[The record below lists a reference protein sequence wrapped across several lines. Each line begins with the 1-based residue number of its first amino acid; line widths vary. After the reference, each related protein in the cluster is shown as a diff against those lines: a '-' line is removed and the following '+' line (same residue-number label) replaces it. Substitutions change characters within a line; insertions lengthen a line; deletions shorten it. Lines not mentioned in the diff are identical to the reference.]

1 MRAVENAAV
10 TICSVLIRNLL
21 STVAGIFPLSFSS
34 GRHVCEQDL
43 LTDPC
48 LVKRITFSIFIDR
61 GLILPSPCIFH
72 VTYL

>member
-43 LTDPC
+43 FTPC
-48 LVKRITFSIFIDR
+48 LVKQISFPISIDR
-61 GLILPSPCIFH
+61 GLILPGPCISY

>member
-34 GRHVCEQDL
+34 GRHMREQDL

-48 LVKRITFSIFIDR
+48 LVEQITFHIFIDL
-61 GLILPSPCIFH
+61 GLILPGVCTFS

>member
-21 STVAGIFPLSFSS
+21 STVAGIFPLSSSS
-34 GRHVCEQDL
+34 GSHVREQDL
-43 LTDPC
+43 LTSC
-48 LVKRITFSIFIDR
+48 LVEQITFPIFIDR
-61 GLILPSPCIFH
+61 GLILPGPCISY